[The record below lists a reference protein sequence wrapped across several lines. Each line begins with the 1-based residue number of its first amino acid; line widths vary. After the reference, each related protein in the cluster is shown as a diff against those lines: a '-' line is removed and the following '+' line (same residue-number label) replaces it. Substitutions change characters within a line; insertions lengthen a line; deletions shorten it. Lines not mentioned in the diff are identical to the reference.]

1 MDQVMPALAKRTC
14 HYRIRKKVREM
25 MSKWNH
31 IISAREPIG
40 GDECPRR
47 QK

>member
-1 MDQVMPALAKRTC
+1 MPALAKRMC
-14 HYRIRKKVREM
+14 HHRIRKKVREM
-25 MSKWNH
+25 MSKWNY
-31 IISAREPIG
+31 ITSAREPIG